1 MKYYVS
7 RREFLESSLL
17 TLCLPSAVFCAD
29 EKEIVLR
36 FAAMSDVHF
45 DVSQNEASPIH
56 SRLKKALSAARFYSA
71 SQPYKNLDALI
82 VAGDFSN
89 HGLAEELRP
98 FRKIMDEVLS
108 PETKRVLCMGNHEF
122 WRGNKKLWSSIFD
135 VPDNSHQLING
146 FHFIAVS
153 PEQGNMKEGDYYYIR
168 GWLSDELKKATADDP
183 KKPVFVIQHYPV
195 RDTIEGSHNRPG
207 EFPAGVRDFAELFS
221 QYPQIIDFSGH
232 SHYPSVCPRS
242 AWQGKFSAFG
252 TGSMNYFVFFNN
264 YKIKS
269 GPLSSIK
276 AGTFYIVDVFKDNS
290 VRLKLYDV
298 LSDSFFDRE
307 YLVTEPGNTGKYLY
321 TDKRIDEASSPSW
334 SEDAYF
340 DVFEAASTGVT
351 AMFSAAHDQ
360 NCLECYRLEIERN
373 NGAEWKLYSTQY
385 VWSEFHLKNPGSS
398 VVAFITGLIPGSQY
412 RIHATAINCFGKES
426 ERKLTANFQ
435 TLHDDETV
443 DRTSPSPRANFI
455 DLFFNEDGY
464 KNDPANKRYKKRVK
478 VLGNPHLASD
488 SLFGTGVLLDGNN
501 DCFQIPVTSTYY
513 NSIRG
518 EITLGVRFQIE
529 DYETDE
535 EYNSLFGNTENGGI
549 GLLINYRKSQLE
561 FWCHLENEYKII
573 AAPIQKKVPIQA
585 YAVFDGEKMILYRN
599 GLEAV
604 REYHRGPINY
614 TDCPEARAFCLGA
627 DITKTAG
634 ARFYFHG
641 LISYARVYSWALSPE
656 QIKNL
661 S

>member
-1 MKYYVS
+1 MTNFFT
-7 RREFLESSLL
+7 RREFLGSSLI
-17 TLCLPSAVFCAD
+17 TLCLPSMVWGAN

-45 DVSQNEASPIH
+45 DALQKESSPIH
-56 SRLKKALSAARFYSA
+56 LRLKKALSVARTYSGT
-71 SQPYKNLDALI
+71 QPYPKLDALV

-89 HGLAEELRP
+89 HGLEEELRP
-98 FRKIMDEVLS
+98 FRKIMDDVLT

-122 WRGNKKLWSSIFD
+122 WKGNKQLWSSIFD
-135 VPDNSHQLING
+135 TPDNSHQIING
-146 FHFIAVS
+146 FHFLAVS
-153 PEQGNMKEGDYYYIR
+153 PERGNMKEGDYYYIR
-168 GWLSDELKKATADDP
+168 DWLAAELKLAAKDDP
-183 KKPVFVIQHYPV
+183 KKPIFVIQHYPV

-207 EFPAGVRDFAELFS
+207 EFPAGVRDFAELYS
-221 QYPQIIDFSGH
+221 QYPQIINISGH
-232 SHYPSVCPRS
+232 SHYPSACPRS
-242 AWQGKFSAFG
+242 AWQGKFTVFG

-269 GPLSSIK
+269 GPLSYIR
-276 AGTFYIVDVFKDNS
+276 AGTFYIIDVFKDNT

-298 LSDSFFDRE
+298 LSDSFLDRE
-307 YLVTEPGNTGKYLY
+307 YLVTEPGNISKYLY
-321 TDKRIDEASSPSW
+321 TDKRFVEAAPPTW

-340 DVFEAASTGVT
+340 NIFEAASTGVS

-385 VWSEFHLKNPGSS
+385 AWSEFHLKNPGSS
-398 VVAFITGLIPGSQY
+398 VIAFITGLIPDSQY

-426 ERKLTANFQ
+426 ERKLSANFQ
-435 TLHDDETV
+435 TLHGDETV
-443 DRTSPSPRANFI
+443 DRTSPAPRANFI
-455 DLFFNEDGY
+455 NLFFNEDGY
-464 KNDPANKRYKKRVK
+464 KNDPSNKKYKKRVK
-478 VLGNPHLASD
+478 ILGNPHLASD
-488 SLFGTGVLLDGNN
+488 PVFGTGVHLDGNN

-518 EITLGVRFQIE
+518 EITIGIRFQLS
-529 DYETDE
+529 DFETDE
-535 EYNSLFGNTENGGI
+535 EYNSLFGNTEAGGV
-549 GLLINYRKSQLE
+549 GLIINQKKSQLE
-561 FWCHLENEYKII
+561 FWCHLENEYQII
-573 AAPIQKKVPIQA
+573 ATPIQKKVPIQV
-585 YAVFDGEKMILYRN
+585 YAVFDGEKMILYVN
-599 GLEAV
+599 GQEVA
-604 REYHRGPINY
+604 REFHRGPINY

-641 LISYARVYSWALSPE
+641 LVSYARVYSWALSPE